1 MITGC
6 RRLSSTESG
15 PELKTRVQMKFQR
28 EKSDPRQ
35 IAQDVLQWL
44 GTEEARQATAEGER
58 NLAELAR
65 RFEQAR
71 AIDAR
76 ELHEPFT
83 V

>member
-1 MITGC
+1 
-6 RRLSSTESG
+6 
-15 PELKTRVQMKFQR
+15 MKLQR
-28 EKSDPRQ
+28 EKSDARQ

>member
-1 MITGC
+1 MHTIS
-6 RRLSSTESG
+6 RQKK
-15 PELKTRVQMKFQR
+15 KTDAGEMAH
-28 EKSDPRQ
+28 E
-35 IAQDVLQWL
+35 VLRWL
-44 GTEEARQATAEGER
+44 RTDDAHKATAEGER

>member
-1 MITGC
+1 MH
-6 RRLSSTESG
+6 G
-15 PELKTRVQMKFQR
+15 PEQKKRMHMKLQR
-28 EKSDPRQ
+28 EKSDPSQ
-35 IAQDVLQWL
+35 IAHDVLLWL
-44 GTEEARQATAEGER
+44 RSDEARQATAEGER